1 MKCPKCGATLQPNV
15 KFCKFCGTGIKYVT
29 SCQYG
34 DNIANSAYDS
44 SSCHIQQYNYS
55 YNYSNKTKPNYNLNQ
70 SHEDQYNY
78 NNQYSNKYNY
88 IKTETIGDEKYL
100 EVYVGQNYN
109 IIKNSKFSIGT
120 LLFGGFHLLYRK
132 LYFYAILYFFI
143 IISANILIPE
153 YADIIRI
160 IVNFVCAFKF
170 NSLYMEQ
177 VEKKVEQIKQSNFDK
192 TSMELLEECRKQGG
206 VSLKSA
212 ILIPIIITIIVII
225 GMIAIYGTK
234 IINEFESYSNEEEV
248 LNNNYNDEEINADKT
263 HFEDNQ
269 IKEIIPSTTHY
280 TKISQK
286 LNNLN
291 YEIQTNFTPTYVH
304 DNYTFYTNY
313 EIANNQCEIHIKTE
327 AKTQGEFY
335 NQIENSVYKINK
347 VRINNKI
354 WSLYEA
360 SNLDEELNYYT
371 YYYNNKLYIVQTRA
385 EKNDYQCTTLQNEM
399 LKTLNF
405 AY

>member
-15 KFCKFCGTGIKYVT
+15 RFCKFCGTGIKYVT

-34 DNIANSAYDS
+34 DNISNSAYDS

-55 YNYSNKTKPNYNLNQ
+55 YNYSNKTKPDYNLNQ

-234 IINEFESYSNEEEV
+234 IINELQRKGAEV
-248 LNNNYNDEEINADKT
+248 IFQDAHVSGHACQEEIKLIYTLVKPKYALPVHGEYKHLKAQARLAQELGIDKENIFIIDIFIKVPVIRKSGS
-263 HFEDNQ
+263 HSDRRLYFIQLQ
-269 IKEIIPSTTHY
+269 I
-280 TKISQK
+280 
-286 LNNLN
+286 
-291 YEIQTNFTPTYVH
+291 
-304 DNYTFYTNY
+304 
-313 EIANNQCEIHIKTE
+313 
-327 AKTQGEFY
+327 
-335 NQIENSVYKINK
+335 NSV
-347 VRINNKI
+347 RQ
-354 WSLYEA
+354 L
-360 SNLDEELNYYT
+360 
-371 YYYNNKLYIVQTRA
+371 
-385 EKNDYQCTTLQNEM
+385 LQNRRCRCR
-399 LKTLNF
+399 
-405 AY
+405 